1 MQIQV
6 DCPQCGGD
14 IVFDE
19 EIEVVR
25 CDYCGSTNQI
35 SGKSG
40 HPRFMFPPRWTEEKC
55 RHRVTSLLSGKVSW
69 SLKKKGLHLV
79 YAPYWRTIGMVF
91 HWLLGKKEHISPT
104 SGRSWD
110 DAKELKTKLFDFSF
124 PAYKEPDLDLTTLGV
139 RTSAIPLQLFHHTR
153 LAGPEIVLPVEVSLQ
168 EAMKYS
174 SSFQTYGF
182 SDRNFRVEF
191 KDTQLVGEIYSLV
204 YFPFWVLEVIGN
216 DRRGLLIIDG
226 VANRIRKT
234 VWDQDVASFFQEHN
248 PSEGAVHFSDLRLI
262 PFVCPV
268 CGWDLPFSPTS
279 KTHVCA
285 TCTRAWVENAGR
297 YQEVEYQLV
306 AVPEKFQHP
315 TRYMPFWDLGIQIHT
330 PDRVLQNRSDLR
342 TLLPNLPVVRE
353 SGNGAQSIRFLIPAF
368 KIRNTKALSK
378 LATLFC
384 VNPPSQPLRAKEGLE
399 KEKFEGVCLGG
410 EEAEQLARVVL
421 ISMVPRYNRRARN
434 VVKKSKITV
443 ETSRLIYY
451 PFYRKGLYFRE
462 ASSNLSIQHGTV
474 VLGTD

>member
-1 MQIQV
+1 MQIKV

-14 IVFDE
+14 IVFEE

-25 CDYCGSTNQI
+25 CHYCGSTNQI

-40 HPRFMFPPRWTEEKC
+40 HPRFMFPPRWTEVQC
-55 RHRVTSLLSGKVSW
+55 RHRISSLLSSTESW
-69 SLKKKGLHLV
+69 RPKKKGLHLV

-91 HWLLGKKEHISPT
+91 NWLLGKKEAVST
-104 SGRSWD
+104 AGTRSWD

-124 PAYKEPDLDLTTLGV
+124 PAYKEPDLDLLSLGV

-153 LAGPEIVLPVEVSLQ
+153 LSGPEIVLPVEVSLQ
-168 EAMKYS
+168 EAMKHS
-174 SSFQTYGF
+174 NSFLTYGF

-191 KDTQLVGEIYSLV
+191 KDTQLVGEVYSVV
-204 YFPFWVLEVIGN
+204 YFPFWVLEVEGK
-216 DRRGLLIIDG
+216 DRSGLLIIDG

-234 VWDQDVASFFQEHN
+234 VWDQNVASFFQEHT
-248 PSEGAVHFSDLRLI
+248 PSEVAANFSDLLLI

-285 TCTRAWVENAGR
+285 TCTRAWVENTGR
-297 YQEVEYQLV
+297 YQEVDYEIA
-306 AVPEKFQHP
+306 AVPEKFEHAI
-315 TRYMPFWDLGIQIHT
+315 RYMPFWDLRTQIHT
-330 PDRVLQNRSDLR
+330 PDGVFKNRSDLR
-342 TLLPNLPVVRE
+342 KLLPNLPVGRE
-353 SGNGAQSIRFLIPAF
+353 GGNGAQSIQFLIPAF

-378 LATLFC
+378 LANLFC
-384 VNPPSQPLRAKEGLE
+384 VNPPSQQLRAKEALE
-399 KEKFEGVCLGG
+399 KEKFEGVCLGS
-410 EEAEQLARVVL
+410 EEAEQMARVVL

-462 ASSNLSIQHGTV
+462 ANSNHPIQHGTV
-474 VLGTD
+474 VLGID

>member
-1 MQIQV
+1 MQIKV

-14 IVFDE
+14 IVFEE

-25 CDYCGSTNQI
+25 CHYCDSTNQI

-40 HPRFMFPPRWTEEKC
+40 HPRFMLPPRWTATQC
-55 RHRVTSLLSGKVSW
+55 QHRISSLLSGKVSW
-69 SLKKKGLHLV
+69 RLKKKGVHLV

-91 HWLLGKKEHISPT
+91 HWLLGKKEHMSPT

-124 PAYKEPDLDLTTLGV
+124 PAYKEPDLDLVSLGV

-153 LAGPEIVLPVEVSLQ
+153 LSGPEIVLPVEVSLR
-168 EAMKYS
+168 EATKYS
-174 SSFQTYGF
+174 SSFLTYGF

-191 KDTQLVGEIYSLV
+191 KDTQLVGEVYSLV
-204 YFPFWVLEVIGN
+204 YFPFWVLEVEGE
-216 DRRGLLIIDG
+216 DRSGLLIIDG

-234 VWDQDVASFFQEHN
+234 VWDQNVASFFQEHKPTEVAAN
-248 PSEGAVHFSDLRLI
+248 FSDLRLI

-306 AVPEKFQHP
+306 AVPKKFEHA
-315 TRYMPFWDLGIQIHT
+315 TRYMPFWDLRIQIHT
-330 PDRVLQNRSDLR
+330 PDGVFKNRSDLR
-342 TLLPNLPVVRE
+342 TLLPNLPVGRE
-353 SGNGAQSIRFLIPAF
+353 GGNDAGSILFLIPAF
-368 KIRNTKALSK
+368 KIRSTNALSK
-378 LATLFC
+378 LANLFC
-384 VNPPSQPLRAKEGLE
+384 VNPPSQQLRAKEALE

-410 EEAEQLARVVL
+410 EEAEQLAWVVL

-462 ASSNLSIQHGTV
+462 ANSNHPIQHGTV